1 MKNISYGE
9 LRLLHIALHS
19 ACVEKKILPWY
30 SVIPLESSREAVVAL
45 GKKLAAKTKPQLPA
59 AFPDNLI
66 DRDFQFKG
74 R

>member
-1 MKNISYGE
+1 MKTISYGE
-9 LRLLHIALHS
+9 LRLIHIALHA

-30 SVIPLESSREAVVAL
+30 SVIPLESSLEVVAAL
-45 GKKLAAKTKPQLPA
+45 GKKLAAKTAPQLPA
-59 AFPDNLI
+59 AYPDDLT